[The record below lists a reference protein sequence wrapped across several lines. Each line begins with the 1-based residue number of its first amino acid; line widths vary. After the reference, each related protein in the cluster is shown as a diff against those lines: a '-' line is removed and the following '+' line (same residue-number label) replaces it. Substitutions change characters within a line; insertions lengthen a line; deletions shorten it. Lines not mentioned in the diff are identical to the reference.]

1 MMPKMTRLCAGLLLG
16 LAATLPA
23 AAQISDDVVRLV
35 VLNDQSS
42 AYSDTSGRGS
52 IVAAELAVEDFGPT
66 VNGKPI
72 QVVGADH
79 QNKVDIAATLV
90 KRMID
95 GDRADAF
102 FDIANSGVSL
112 AIQETI
118 RQANKVV
125 VHVGSGNVDL
135 VGKACTANSALWL
148 YDTYA
153 LAKGLATALLSERH
167 KRWFLLTADY
177 AFGHAMQRDMGDTL
191 RQRGGEVVGAV
202 RHPLS
207 TMDFS
212 SFLLQGAGANVQ
224 VLALLNAGADT
235 TNAIKQA
242 SEFGMMRSG
251 VKLAVPIFTIV
262 NVKGIGLD
270 LAQGTTFL
278 AGYYWDRDDASRTFS
293 RRFEARM
300 GRPPTHAQAA
310 VYSAVMHYLKAVQ
323 ASGTDA
329 GDRVMAKMKEL
340 PVNDFMTSNAQL
352 RPDGRLMRDML
363 LVEVKSPAESRGP
376 WDLMH
381 VRANIAAG
389 DMIRPLQDSE
399 CPLARRS

>member
-1 MMPKMTRLCAGLLLG
+1 MMSKIAGLCAGAFLW
-16 LAATLPA
+16 LAAAAPA
-23 AAQISDDVVRLV
+23 KAQISDDAVRLV

-52 IVAAELAVEDFGPT
+52 VVAAELAVEDFGRT
-66 VNGKPI
+66 VAGKPI

-79 QNKVDIAATLV
+79 QNKVDLAATLV

-112 AIQETI
+112 AIQDTI

-135 VGKACTANSALWL
+135 VGKACTPNSALWL
-148 YDTYA
+148 YDTHA

-167 KRWFLLTADY
+167 RRWFLLTADY
-177 AFGHAMQRDMGDTL
+177 AFGHAMQRDMTDTL
-191 RQRGGEVVGAV
+191 RQRGGEVVGSV
-202 RHPLS
+202 RHPLN
-207 TMDFS
+207 TMDFG
-212 SFLLQGAGANVQ
+212 SFLFQGAGANLQ

-235 TNAIKQA
+235 TGAIKQA
-242 SEFGMMRSG
+242 AEFGMMRNG

-262 NVKGIGLD
+262 NVKAIGLD
-270 LAQGTTFL
+270 LSQGTTFL
-278 AGYYWDRDDASRTFS
+278 AGYYWDRDDPSRAFA

-310 VYSAVMHYLKAVQ
+310 VYSAVLHYLKSVE

-329 GDRVMAKMKEL
+329 GDRVMAQMKEL
-340 PVNDFMTSNAQL
+340 PVNDFMTANARL
-352 RPDGRLMRDML
+352 RADGRLMRDML
-363 LVEVKSPAESRGP
+363 LVEVKTPAESRGA

-381 VRANIAAG
+381 VRATIAAG
-389 DMIRPLQDSE
+389 DMIKPVEESE